1 MTRPSSVDKLE
12 PEIRDAIGRLRG
24 NGHTIDEILAAL
36 RELDVTD
43 ISRSA
48 LGRHVQ
54 KMEKVGARLRHS
66 QNMAIALSRHLG
78 DEPASRIAQTN
89 IQLLHSTIM
98 ELLSSGDGDA
108 IDEDGLAALKG
119 NPEGLMLLGKA
130 IDHLTRSSKTDADFV
145 RQIEERLEK
154 RLRERDEKN
163 LKSLAKEKGLSAEA
177 VQAIRQ
183 RVLGAGK

>member
-1 MTRPSSVDKLE
+1 MDKLE
-12 PEIRDAIGRLRG
+12 AEIRDEIGRLRG

-54 KMEKVGARLRHS
+54 KMEKIGARLRHS

-98 ELLSSGDGDA
+98 ELLSSGEGDK

-145 RQIEERLEK
+145 RQIEERMEK
-154 RLRERDEKN
+154 RMRQQAEKAVAAVAKQKGISADTVKAFMEGAFGV
-163 LKSLAKEKGLSAEA
+163 KS
-177 VQAIRQ
+177 
-183 RVLGAGK
+183 